1 MERPLMR
8 LILRTTLKKYYP
20 LLLLS
25 LQKIDFAKSFGKP
38 SSCVS
43 KSVTITTVLYQK
55 CNLSEITEIFLPS
68 VYFDRDRTSCPISP
82 INRMLYDGKK
92 DVKG

>member
-25 LQKIDFAKSFGKP
+25 LHKIDFAKRFGKP
-38 SSCVS
+38 SFLCFQICDY
-43 KSVTITTVLYQK
+43 TNLYQE
-55 CNLSEITEIFLPS
+55 CNLSEITEIFAKCIFSIGIEPRAP
-68 VYFDRDRTSCPISP
+68 FPP
-82 INRMLYDGKK
+82 
-92 DVKG
+92 